1 MVPWRIWIS
10 SLLAGGL
17 LLLTGSKSLGQGATT
32 SLFQKG
38 VSPSA
43 GYVASQD
50 STLRSLTGSSFGMQ
64 SLGRDESW
72 NPRWPNQRTCANRI
86 QTWQLDWLNN

>member
-1 MVPWRIWIS
+1 MVPWRNWIG

-17 LLLTGSKSLGQGATT
+17 ILAGGESFGQGATT

-43 GYVASQD
+43 SYAASQD
-50 STLRSLTGSSFGMQ
+50 STLRSLTGYTFGMQ

-72 NPRWPNQRTCANRI
+72 NPRWPDSEGAGLL
-86 QTWQLDWLNN
+86 WFDVS